1 MTGMTILAGTD
12 YLTSVRKGAFPE
24 DWKERFSEFME
35 QPEIRIV
42 KQTKRSEKEVDIKP
56 LIYAWELRGDSV
68 YLKVAAGSVE
78 NLKPDLVMEAFC
90 QFLGIEPDSVKFQHH
105 RLEMYTDRSEDGSLI
120 PLEAMGVDMT
130 GDEE

>member
-1 MTGMTILAGTD
+1 MKEAFIDIRKQLEKKLKKDRFEHTIGVMYTACLL
-12 YLTSVRKGAFPE
+12 YTS
-24 DWKERFSEFME
+24 
-35 QPEIRIV
+35 
-42 KQTKRSEKEVDIKP
+42 
-56 LIYAWELRGDSV
+56 
-68 YLKVAAGSVE
+68 SVE

>member
-1 MTGMTILAGTD
+1 MHGNCEAILLPESGSRKCRESETG
-12 YLTSVRKGAFPE
+12 SCN
-24 DWKERFSEFME
+24 
-35 QPEIRIV
+35 
-42 KQTKRSEKEVDIKP
+42 
-56 LIYAWELRGDSV
+56 
-68 YLKVAAGSVE
+68 GSI
-78 NLKPDLVMEAFC
+78 C

>member
-1 MTGMTILAGTD
+1 
-12 YLTSVRKGAFPE
+12 
-24 DWKERFSEFME
+24 ME
-35 QPEIRIV
+35 E
-42 KQTKRSEKEVDIKP
+42 
-56 LIYAWELRGDSV
+56 Y
-68 YLKVAAGSVE
+68 
-78 NLKPDLVMEAFC
+78 C

>member
-1 MTGMTILAGTD
+1 MPDFQKGLCFYAAYVRTVARIDFDSLAFVDEQGD
-12 YLTSVRKGAFPE
+12 ADCGAGFYCGGLQ
-24 DWKERFSEFME
+24 R
-35 QPEIRIV
+35 
-42 KQTKRSEKEVDIKP
+42 
-56 LIYAWELRGDSV
+56 RGDSV

>member
-1 MTGMTILAGTD
+1 MGTARRFC
-12 YLTSVRKGAFPE
+12 LPE
-24 DWKERFSEFME
+24 SGSR
-35 QPEIRIV
+35 
-42 KQTKRSEKEVDIKP
+42 
-56 LIYAWELRGDSV
+56 
-68 YLKVAAGSVE
+68 SVE